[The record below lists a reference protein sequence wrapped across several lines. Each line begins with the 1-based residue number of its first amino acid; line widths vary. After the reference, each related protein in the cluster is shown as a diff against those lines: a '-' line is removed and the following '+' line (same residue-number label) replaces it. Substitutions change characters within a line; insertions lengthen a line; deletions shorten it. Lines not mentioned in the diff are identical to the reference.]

1 MIARILKA
9 SDSDYIKLEKDFT
22 FDITTFKRLEKKFNH
37 SEFIVDLKSFDDNA
51 DIDIIVYDDYVE

>member
-9 SDSDYIKLEKDFT
+9 SDSDYIKFEKDFI
-22 FDITTFKRLEKKFNH
+22 FDMATFKRLEKKFNH